1 MLKYSVSHWNSM
13 IKIIKS
19 GEHYHNEEDW
29 LSTYWHFSFA
39 HYQDQHKMN
48 FGPLRVFNDDIIQPG
63 TGFGFHPHRD
73 MEIVTYVIDGEL
85 EHKDNQGNHG
95 VIQPGEIQRM
105 TAGSGITHSEHNHS
119 KEKPLRL
126 LQLWLFANRR
136 GLDPSWEQRRFGK
149 EERANKLLPVI
160 VPENAKDGQ
169 ALHIHQDATIYVS
182 FLMPGNKVEHKLA
195 KDRKAYVFVIE
206 GRVKL
211 NNSAME
217 TRDAAKV
224 ENESMLAMQ
233 AEKPTEL
240 IMLDLPEKYAISN

>member
-1 MLKYSVSHWNSM
+1 M

-19 GEHYHNEEDW
+19 SEHFHNEEDW

-39 HYQDQHKMN
+39 HYQDPSKMN

-63 TGFGFHPHRD
+63 TGFDFHPHRD

-95 VIQPGEIQRM
+95 VIQSGEIQRM
-105 TAGSGITHSEHNHS
+105 TAGSGILHSEYNHS

-126 LQLWLFANRR
+126 LQMWLFANRR
-136 GLDPSWEQRRFGK
+136 DLDPSWEQRKFDKAARS
-149 EERANKLLPVI
+149 NKLLPVI
-160 VPENAKDGQ
+160 VPENEEDGQ
-169 ALHIHQDATIYVS
+169 ALHIHQDADIYVS
-182 FLMPGNKVEHKLA
+182 SLAPGNRVEHKLA

-206 GRVKL
+206 GKAEL
-211 NNSAME
+211 NNSLME

-224 ENESMLAMQ
+224 ENEDKLAIQ

-240 IMLDLPEKYAISN
+240 ILLDLPEKYVINN